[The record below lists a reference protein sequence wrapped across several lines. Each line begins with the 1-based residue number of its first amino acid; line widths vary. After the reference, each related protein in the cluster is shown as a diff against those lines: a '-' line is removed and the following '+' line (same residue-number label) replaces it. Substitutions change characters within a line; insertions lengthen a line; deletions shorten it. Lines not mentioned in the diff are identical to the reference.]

1 MDLKEIQNV
10 CKDIERKSG
19 KGSIFLT
26 GKETRLEIPRWSTEI
41 EALDNIIGGG
51 MPKGRIVEIFGP
63 ESSGKTSL
71 IYWLMSLH
79 KLGVYIPIEGTYDED
94 RAISL
99 GVKPKQMI
107 VYRAQY
113 GEEALNAVMKFA
125 KAGVPIIAI
134 DSVPA
139 CQPKEDIDKI
149 EKDAGNEARIGGV
162 ARLFSKTLP
171 TIVHICEETGTTL
184 ILVNQV
190 RDKMNAMLFGEK
202 TDTPGGR
209 KLKHACSLRIQVAR
223 KAWIEIPN
231 KNPCNSATTEKI
243 GLIMKCKVVKSKVSN
258 PMGECE
264 IPLFFD
270 RGFVSFDDVQSI
282 RKEIMA
288 QRAQQFGKRIPKEFL
303 EEEDD

>member
-171 TIVHICEETGTTL
+171 TIVHICEETGTTV

-202 TDTPGGR
+202 EDTPGGR
-209 KLKHACSLRIQVAR
+209 AIKFYSSVRIKVAR
-223 KAWIEIPN
+223 RAWIEIPN
-231 KNPCNSATTEKI
+231 KNPAVSSDSEKVGI
-243 GLIMKCKVVKSKVSN
+243 IMKAKISKSKVSN
-258 PMGECE
+258 PFGEAE
-264 IPLFFD
+264 LPFFFD
-270 RGFVSFDDVQSI
+270 RGFVSYDDIKPI
-282 RKEIMA
+282 RAELMK
-288 QRAQQFGKRIPKEFL
+288 KRKAEFNV
-303 EEEDD
+303 

>member
-202 TDTPGGR
+202 EDTPGGR
-209 KLKHACSLRIQVAR
+209 AIKFYSSVRIKVAR
-223 KAWIEIPN
+223 RAWIEIPN
-231 KNPCNSATTEKI
+231 KNPPVSSDSEKVGI
-243 GLIMKCKVVKSKVSN
+243 IMKAKISKSKVSN
-258 PMGECE
+258 PFGEAE
-264 IPLFFD
+264 LPFFFD
-270 RGFVSFDDVQSI
+270 RGFVSYDDIKPI
-282 RKEIMA
+282 RAELMK
-288 QRAQQFGKRIPKEFL
+288 KRKAEFNV
-303 EEEDD
+303 

>member
-202 TDTPGGR
+202 EDTPGGR
-209 KLKHACSLRIQVAR
+209 AIKFYSSVRIKVAR
-223 KAWIEIPN
+223 RAWIEIPN
-231 KNPCNSATTEKI
+231 KNPAVSSDSEKVGI
-243 GLIMKCKVVKSKVSN
+243 IMKAKISKSKVSN
-258 PMGECE
+258 PFGEAE
-264 IPLFFD
+264 LPFFFD
-270 RGFVSFDDVQSI
+270 RGFVSYDDITPI
-282 RKEIMA
+282 RAELMK
-288 QRAQQFGKRIPKEFL
+288 KRKAEFNV
-303 EEEDD
+303 

>member
-79 KLGVYIPIEGTYDED
+79 KIGVYIPIEGTYDED
-94 RAISL
+94 RAVSL

-184 ILVNQV
+184 VLVNQV

-202 TDTPGGR
+202 EDTPGGR
-209 KLKHACSLRIQVAR
+209 AIKFYSSVRIKVAR
-223 KAWIEIPN
+223 RAWIEIPN
-231 KNPCNSATTEKI
+231 KNPAVSSDSEKVGI
-243 GLIMKCKVVKSKVSN
+243 IMKAKISKSKVSN
-258 PMGECE
+258 PFGEAE
-264 IPLFFD
+264 LPFFFD
-270 RGFVSFDDVQSI
+270 RGFVSYDDIKPI
-282 RKEIMA
+282 RAELMK
-288 QRAQQFGKRIPKEFL
+288 KRKAEFNV
-303 EEEDD
+303 

>member
-202 TDTPGGR
+202 EDTPGGR
-209 KLKHACSLRIQVAR
+209 AIKFYSSVRIKVAR
-223 KAWIEIPN
+223 PAWIEIPN
-231 KNPCNSATTEKI
+231 KNPAVSSDSEKVGI
-243 GLIMKCKVVKSKVSN
+243 IMKAKISKSKVSN
-258 PMGECE
+258 PVGEAE
-264 IPLFFD
+264 LPFFFD
-270 RGFVSFDDVQSI
+270 RGFVSYDDIKPI
-282 RKEIMA
+282 RAELMK
-288 QRAQQFGKRIPKEFL
+288 KRKAEFNV
-303 EEEDD
+303 

>member
-202 TDTPGGR
+202 EDTPGGR
-209 KLKHACSLRIQVAR
+209 AIKFYSSVRIKVAR
-223 KAWIEIPN
+223 RAWIEIPN
-231 KNPCNSATTEKI
+231 KNPAVSSDSEKVGI
-243 GLIMKCKVVKSKVSN
+243 IMKAKISKSKVSN
-258 PMGECE
+258 PFGEAE
-264 IPLFFD
+264 LPFFFD
-270 RGFVSFDDVQSI
+270 SGFVSYDDITPI
-282 RKEIMA
+282 RAELMK
-288 QRAQQFGKRIPKEFL
+288 KRKAEFNV
-303 EEEDD
+303 

>member
-202 TDTPGGR
+202 EDTPGGR
-209 KLKHACSLRIQVAR
+209 AIKFYSSVRIKVAR
-223 KAWIEIPN
+223 RAWIEIPN
-231 KNPCNSATTEKI
+231 KNPAVSSDSEKVGI
-243 GLIMKCKVVKSKVSN
+243 IMKAKISKSKVSN
-258 PMGECE
+258 PFGEAE
-264 IPLFFD
+264 LPFFFD
-270 RGFVSFDDVQSI
+270 RGFVSYDDI
-282 RKEIMA
+282 KPIRNELMKKRKE
-288 QRAQQFGKRIPKEFL
+288 EFNV
-303 EEEDD
+303 

>member
-202 TDTPGGR
+202 EDTPGGR
-209 KLKHACSLRIQVAR
+209 AIKFYSSVRIKVAR
-223 KAWIEIPN
+223 RAWIEITN
-231 KNPCNSATTEKI
+231 KNPAVSSDSEKVGI
-243 GLIMKCKVVKSKVSN
+243 IMKAKISKSKVSN
-258 PMGECE
+258 PFGEAE
-264 IPLFFD
+264 LPFFFD
-270 RGFVSFDDVQSI
+270 RGFVSYDDIKPI
-282 RKEIMA
+282 RAELMK
-288 QRAQQFGKRIPKEFL
+288 KRKAEFNV
-303 EEEDD
+303 

>member
-94 RAISL
+94 RAVSL

-139 CQPKEDIDKI
+139 CQPKEDVDKI

-202 TDTPGGR
+202 EDTPGGR
-209 KLKHACSLRIQVAR
+209 AIKFYSSVRIKVAR
-223 KAWIEIPN
+223 RAWIEIPN
-231 KNPCNSATTEKI
+231 KNPAVSSDSEKVGI
-243 GLIMKCKVVKSKVSN
+243 IMKAKISKSKVSN
-258 PMGECE
+258 PFGEAE
-264 IPLFFD
+264 LPFFFD
-270 RGFVSFDDVQSI
+270 RGFVSYDDIKPI
-282 RKEIMA
+282 RAELMK
-288 QRAQQFGKRIPKEFL
+288 KRKAEFNV
-303 EEEDD
+303 

>member
-125 KAGVPIIAI
+125 KAGVPIVAI

-202 TDTPGGR
+202 EDTPGGR
-209 KLKHACSLRIQVAR
+209 AIKFYSSVRIKVAR
-223 KAWIEIPN
+223 RAWIEIPN
-231 KNPCNSATTEKI
+231 KNPAVSSDSEKVGI
-243 GLIMKCKVVKSKVSN
+243 IMKAKISKSKVSN
-258 PMGECE
+258 PFGEAE
-264 IPLFFD
+264 LPFFFD
-270 RGFVSFDDVQSI
+270 RGFVSYDDIKPI
-282 RKEIMA
+282 RAEIMK
-288 QRAQQFGKRIPKEFL
+288 KRKAEFNV
-303 EEEDD
+303 

>member
-202 TDTPGGR
+202 EDTPGGR
-209 KLKHACSLRIQVAR
+209 AIKFYSSVRIKVAR
-223 KAWIEIPN
+223 RAWIEIPN
-231 KNPCNSATTEKI
+231 KNPAVSSDSEKVGI
-243 GLIMKCKVVKSKVSN
+243 IMKAKISKSKVSN
-258 PMGECE
+258 PFGEAE
-264 IPLFFD
+264 LPFLFD
-270 RGFVSFDDVQSI
+270 RGFVSYDDIKPI
-282 RKEIMA
+282 RAEIMK
-288 QRAQQFGKRIPKEFL
+288 KRKAEFNV
-303 EEEDD
+303 

>member
-202 TDTPGGR
+202 EDTPGGR
-209 KLKHACSLRIQVAR
+209 AIKFYSSVRIKVAR
-223 KAWIEIPN
+223 RAWIEIPN
-231 KNPCNSATTEKI
+231 KNPAVSSDSEKVGI
-243 GLIMKCKVVKSKVSN
+243 IMKAKISKSKVSN
-258 PMGECE
+258 PFGEAE
-264 IPLFFD
+264 LPFFFD
-270 RGFVSFDDVQSI
+270 RGFVSYDDI
-282 RKEIMA
+282 KPIRAELMKNRKEQYNA
-288 QRAQQFGKRIPKEFL
+288 
-303 EEEDD
+303 

>member
-190 RDKMNAMLFGEK
+190 RDKMNAMMFGEK
-202 TDTPGGR
+202 EDTPGGR
-209 KLKHACSLRIQVAR
+209 AIKFYSSVRIKVAR
-223 KAWIEIPN
+223 RAWIEIPN
-231 KNPCNSATTEKI
+231 KNPAVSSDSEKVGI
-243 GLIMKCKVVKSKVSN
+243 IMKAKISKSKVSN
-258 PMGECE
+258 PFGEAE
-264 IPLFFD
+264 LPFFFD
-270 RGFVSFDDVQSI
+270 RGFVSYDDIKPI
-282 RKEIMA
+282 RAELMK
-288 QRAQQFGKRIPKEFL
+288 KRKAEFNV
-303 EEEDD
+303 

>member
-94 RAISL
+94 RAVSL

-202 TDTPGGR
+202 EDTPGGR
-209 KLKHACSLRIQVAR
+209 AIKFYSSVRIKVAR
-223 KAWIEIPN
+223 RAWIEIPN
-231 KNPCNSATTEKI
+231 KNPAVSSDSEKVGI
-243 GLIMKCKVVKSKVSN
+243 IMKAKISKSKVSN
-258 PMGECE
+258 PFGEAE
-264 IPLFFD
+264 LPFFFD
-270 RGFVSFDDVQSI
+270 RGFVSYDDIKPI
-282 RKEIMA
+282 RTELMK
-288 QRAQQFGKRIPKEFL
+288 KRKAEFNV
-303 EEEDD
+303 

>member
-202 TDTPGGR
+202 EDTPGGR
-209 KLKHACSLRIQVAR
+209 AIKFYSSVRIKVAR
-223 KAWIEIPN
+223 RAWIEIPN
-231 KNPCNSATTEKI
+231 KNPAVSSDSEKVGI
-243 GLIMKCKVVKSKVSN
+243 IMKAKISKSKVSN
-258 PMGECE
+258 PFGEAE
-264 IPLFFD
+264 LPFFFD
-270 RGFVSFDDVQSI
+270 RGFVSYDDIKPI
-282 RKEIMA
+282 RAEIMK
-288 QRAQQFGKRIPKEFL
+288 KRKAEFNV
-303 EEEDD
+303 

>member
-79 KLGVYIPIEGTYDED
+79 KIGVYIPIEGTYDED
-94 RAISL
+94 RAVSL

-202 TDTPGGR
+202 EDTPGGR
-209 KLKHACSLRIQVAR
+209 AIKFYSSVRIKVAR
-223 KAWIEIPN
+223 RAWIEIPN
-231 KNPCNSATTEKI
+231 KNPAVSSDSEKVGI
-243 GLIMKCKVVKSKVSN
+243 IMKAKISKSKVSN
-258 PMGECE
+258 PFGEAE
-264 IPLFFD
+264 LPFFFD
-270 RGFVSFDDVQSI
+270 RGFVSYDDIKPI
-282 RKEIMA
+282 RAEIMK
-288 QRAQQFGKRIPKEFL
+288 KRKAEFNV
-303 EEEDD
+303 